1 VNISLPAAPAL
12 FSIADLRARA
22 RGRLSPELAVDALD
36 PAFAPA
42 RGDYV
47 LNAPAPDADIVAGAR
62 PAAVLAPIVA
72 RADEPTVLLTLRA
85 SHMRSHSGQIAFP
98 GGKIDDG
105 ETALAAA
112 LREAQE
118 EIGLEP
124 RFVEPLGWLDPY
136 LTGTGYRIMPLV
148 AVVDPAFTLT
158 INPHE
163 VEDVFEAPLS
173 FLMDGA
179 NHQRQ
184 SREWQGKLR
193 HFYAM
198 PYGERYIWGATA
210 GILRNLFERLYS

>member
-1 VNISLPAAPAL
+1 LNISLLPSPAP
-12 FSIADLRARA
+12 FSIEDLRVRA
-22 RGRLSPELAVDALD
+22 KGRLSPELAADALD

-47 LNAPAPDADIVAGAR
+47 LNAPAPEPHIVAKAR

-72 RADEPTVLLTLRA
+72 RPEAPTVLLTLRA
-85 SHMRSHSGQIAFP
+85 SHMRSHSGQVAFP

-136 LTGTGYRIMPLV
+136 LTGTGYRIMPLL
-148 AVVDPAFTLT
+148 AIVDPSFTLT

-163 VEDVFEAPLS
+163 VEDVFETPLS
-173 FLMDGA
+173 FLMNGA

-198 PYGERYIWGATA
+198 PYQERYIWGATA